1 MKKENISIRLFLM
14 VFVVAS
20 LATFNSCRT
29 TTPAVLPKAQSFSVQ
44 QEEALQA
51 DTTGGFVRMPD
62 TRVMVRSL
70 HSDDSLWIEVRTSD
84 TLSLRSMLINGLSI
98 FIDPEAGKS
107 TKFGVNFP
115 AARSEMLKRQEEIM
129 KQASS
134 ENDSVPP
141 QIKFDTAYWVDI
153 MKTRQAVIT
162 DTLGTRFADKETA
175 TLSLNHRGELV
186 YLVRFEFARLGIS
199 GEDQQRI
206 SIGIVAELHQAQL
219 ASSGGGGMATR
230 PNITE
235 RERQQRQSRA
245 VRAPRMM
252 LIPVNAWMAFLIN
265 EEMTED
271 PSRQESSEDSDDVYF
286 TN

>member
-1 MKKENISIRLFLM
+1 
-14 VFVVAS
+14 
-20 LATFNSCRT
+20 
-29 TTPAVLPKAQSFSVQ
+29 
-44 QEEALQA
+44 
-51 DTTGGFVRMPD
+51 
-62 TRVMVRSL
+62 
-70 HSDDSLWIEVRTSD
+70 
-84 TLSLRSMLINGLSI
+84 
-98 FIDPEAGKS
+98 
-107 TKFGVNFP
+107 
-115 AARSEMLKRQEEIM
+115 
-129 KQASS
+129 
-134 ENDSVPP
+134 
-141 QIKFDTAYWVDI
+141 
-153 MKTRQAVIT
+153 RQAVIT
-162 DTLGTRFADKETA
+162 DTRGTRLADKETA